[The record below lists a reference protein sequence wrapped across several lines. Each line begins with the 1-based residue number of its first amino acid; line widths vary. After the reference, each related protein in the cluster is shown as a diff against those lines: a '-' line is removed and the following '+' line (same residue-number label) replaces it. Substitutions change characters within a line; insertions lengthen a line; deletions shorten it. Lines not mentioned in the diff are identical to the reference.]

1 VTLEDGSKVS
11 GEPLNLWQCER
22 DDLRRAVQLHEALV
36 AQDPERVEAIGQEI
50 PPFPG
55 HHASLGSQGGLV
67 HYQTTDDE
75 RLAQARGWD
84 PEQEHVFH
92 YGRLALSHRI
102 NRFLMGPL
110 GIGSVVALGQPGVF
124 SVELWP
130 KSLLGAAWFQLA
142 HVVEGS
148 AEVQRCVA
156 CASPFIVTH
165 TDNRRGHRQYCTDS
179 CKQRSYR
186 ARRAKRAAEPPKR
199 QRKSARKNK
208 GRK

>member
-1 VTLEDGSKVS
+1 
-11 GEPLNLWQCER
+11 
-22 DDLRRAVQLHEALV
+22 
-36 AQDPERVEAIGQEI
+36 VEVIGQEI

-55 HHASLGSQGGLV
+55 HYASLGLQGGLV

-75 RLAQARGWD
+75 RLAQVQGWD
-84 PEQEHVFH
+84 PSREHVFH

-102 NRFLMGPL
+102 NAILMGPM
-110 GIGSVVALGQPGVF
+110 GIGSVVALDRPGVF

-130 KSLLGAAWFQLA
+130 TSLLGAAWFQFA

-156 CASPFIVTH
+156 CASPFIITH
-165 TDNRRGHRQYCTDS
+165 TDTRRGHRRYCTDS

-186 ARRAKRAAEPPKR
+186 ARRAERAAEPPKR
-199 QRKSARKNK
+199 KRKSARKSQASKK